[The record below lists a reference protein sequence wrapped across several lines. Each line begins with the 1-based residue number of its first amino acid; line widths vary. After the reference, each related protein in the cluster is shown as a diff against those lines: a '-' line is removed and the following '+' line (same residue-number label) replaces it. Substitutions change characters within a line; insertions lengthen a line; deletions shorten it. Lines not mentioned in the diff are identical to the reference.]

1 MFLTEEQLEGLRV
14 KHRKIARV
22 VWEGHEV
29 VFRRPTRDEWHSYL
43 RAQGSPMEKH
53 TAQEHHS
60 QITIVAYDGDMSMPG
75 TRVAYQ
81 QGLLEECP
89 GFANAPELGAALSVL
104 AGTAQE
110 EEIRHLG
117 EVVSVRSGRQAT
129 TRTASA
135 NGSGGSTTA
144 ASSATTV
151 APPLSGQPS
160 S

>member
-14 KHRKIARV
+14 KHRNIARV

-60 QITIVAYDGDMSMPG
+60 QMALVAYDGDMSMPG
-75 TRVAYQ
+75 ARVAYRR
-81 QGLLEECP
+81 GSLGVPRFRERP
-89 GFANAPELGAALSVL
+89 GARRSAVGACGDGTGGGDPALGGSRQR
-104 AGTAQE
+104 QE
-110 EEIRHLG
+110 RTP
-117 EVVSVRSGRQAT
+117 AT

>member
-22 VWEGHEV
+22 IWEGHEV

-60 QITIVAYDGDMSMPG
+60 QITLVAYDGDMSMPG
-75 TRVAYQ
+75 ARVAYQ

-110 EEIRHLG
+110 EEIKHLG
-117 EVVSVRSGRQAT
+117 EVVRVLSSRQGST
-129 TRTASA
+129 QTASPS
-135 NGSGGSTTA
+135 GSA
-144 ASSATTV
+144 ASSTIASSPTTPV
-151 APPLSGQPS
+151 PSLS
-160 S
+160 